1 MQEAVSRRTLVRV
14 VLEQVDALGGELA
27 NVGCRRVGV
36 TNRRVRPA
44 QIVYGVQALF
54 GSVSLGMDE
63 KNTKGRYR
71 LADWRRVREQ
81 TVQSSVQGCGRAP
94 MSTVM
99 IVDGFT
105 AAAPA
110 APTAETGLLATN
122 IRPSTTDPP
131 TIAWN

>member
-71 LADWRRVREQ
+71 LADWRRVRESASPRAD
-81 TVQSSVQGCGRAP
+81 SSEFSSGLRAGTDEHGHDRRRLHGGCSCG
-94 MSTVM
+94 T
-99 IVDGFT
+99 D
-105 AAAPA
+105 
-110 APTAETGLLATN
+110 
-122 IRPSTTDPP
+122 RPEQP
-131 TIAWN
+131 